1 MEPRDRTAR
10 NAASVLIR
18 DLISERTGIYFDQR
32 RLDLMMD
39 KISDLM
45 VQQNFDSLI
54 DFYYFLKYEAETSGE
69 WLNLLNAISVRETY
83 FWREIDQ
90 IEALVSLLVP
100 HFWRTYREPLRIWS
114 AACAS
119 GEEPITIAIALH
131 QAGWFD
137 RMPIEIYASDVSP
150 AAICAAQRGVYR
162 ERAFR
167 TLPPELRERYFTAT
181 SGGWE
186 IVPEIHSRITWRRA
200 NLTNKSEIADLACS
214 RIIFCRNVFIYFSD
228 AVIRKIVSMFAEY
241 MPVPAYLFLG
251 AAESLLKFTTD
262 FRLQELGSAFVYSK
276 E

>member
-10 NAASVLIR
+10 TTALTLIR
-18 DLISERTGIYFDQR
+18 DLISERTGIYFDHR
-32 RLDLMMD
+32 SLDLMMD

-45 VQQNFDSLI
+45 VQGDFDSPI
-54 DFYYFLKYEAETSGE
+54 DFYYLLKYGGESSGE

-83 FWREIDQ
+83 FWREMDQ
-90 IEALVSLLVP
+90 IQALVSLLLP
-100 HFWRTYREPLRIWS
+100 HFSQTYREPLRIWS
-114 AACAS
+114 AACAT

-137 RMPIEIYASDVSP
+137 RIPIEIYASDVSP
-150 AAICAAQRGVYR
+150 AAICAAQRGFYK

-167 TLPPELRERYFTAT
+167 SLPSALRERYFTEK

-186 IVPEIHSRITWRRA
+186 ILPEIHSRIAWRRA
-200 NLTNKSEIADLACS
+200 NLTNKPEIADFARS
-214 RIIFCRNVFIYFSD
+214 NVIFCRNVFIYFSD
-228 AVIRKIVSMFAEY
+228 TVIRNVVSMFAEY
-241 MPVPAYLFLG
+241 MPAPGYLFLG

-262 FRLQELGSAFVYSK
+262 FRLQELGPAFVYLK